1 MSLGLSQNYIT
12 LRTIES
18 GRLIHQNKLSK
29 IKCNNQVKAT
39 CYLESEPFRFKIDN
53 FSVKEFDI
61 NTGFI
66 RLSVKNNLH
75 HKLNIIYQIFDDI
88 ENEIV
93 DTVYMN
99 RKAWCNSESIPRYE
113 FQEAYHQPIK
123 IKNNE
128 TIISCFLNDADKL
141 NLIHQIYKNKLLVS
155 YIIQYDGFELSEY
168 EIFPLIKII
177 DIKEKVIEFSK
188 NIVEKK
194 KSFEYNSDDDTDS
207 CYDNDEIEIYPTD
220 VETLEK
226 PKECN
231 KVHISNSLTNTL
243 IDLVYNEYEN
253 ENNDNNIIDE
263 FNKKVYAINNEQ
275 ISLSNENQELIDLNE
290 TQDFTKSDNNK
301 FSDSENV
308 NLSDSEN
315 VNLSD
320 SENVN
325 YYFKNKKV
333 LDVQSELLSDMSL
346 TLQVYDKKN
355 NQKKKKHQSVSSKY
369 VSKMEL
375 SKIKNSNELSKMLCE
390 TVENGYMS
398 QLEKANSLKL
408 KK

>member
-29 IKCNNQVKAT
+29 IKSNNQVKAT
-39 CYLESEPFRFKIDN
+39 CYLESEPFKFKVDN

-66 RLSVKNNLH
+66 RISVKNNLH

-99 RKAWCNSESIPRYE
+99 RKSWCNTESIPRYE

-128 TIISCFLNDADKL
+128 TIISCFFYADNNNNKL
-141 NLIHQIYKNKLLVS
+141 NLISEIYKNKLLVS

-194 KSFEYNSDDDTDS
+194 KSYESNSDDDTDK
-207 CYDNDEIEIYPTD
+207 DDDIEIYPTD
-220 VETLEK
+220 VEKLEK
-226 PKECN
+226 PKESN
-231 KVHISNSLTNTL
+231 TAHISNSLTNSLTNTL
-243 IDLVYNEYEN
+243 IDLVYNEN
-253 ENNDNNIIDE
+253 EINDNNIMDE
-263 FNKKVYAINNEQ
+263 FNKKILAINKEQ
-275 ISLSNENQELIDLNE
+275 INQELIDKNE
-290 TQDFTKSDNNK
+290 TIDFSNSENNK
-301 FSDSENV
+301 FSDSENK
-308 NLSDSEN
+308 S
-315 VNLSD
+315 LSD

-325 YYFKNKKV
+325 YYFKNKKI
-333 LDVQSELLSDMSL
+333 LDVLSESLSDMSL
-346 TLQVYDKKN
+346 TLQVHEKKN
-355 NQKKKKHQSVSSKY
+355 SQKNKKKNHNLTTSKY

-375 SKIKNSNELSKMLCE
+375 SKIKNSDELSKMFNE

-398 QLEKANSLKL
+398 QLEKAKSLKL